1 MVPAKEPITAERHSP
16 RGFSMPA
23 IANVVVADA
32 TPANTT
38 LYPISASVGSSR
50 FLERGGVLAAANRSL
65 ELKLALANKTRATD
79 RVTVLFARPYAVLE
93 DGVYVVRD
101 VMRFNGEFVIS
112 ENIPADVRN
121 HFYSEVA
128 SLFGTTLLRGYVKDR
143 DPCY

>member
-1 MVPAKEPITAERHSP
+1 
-16 RGFSMPA
+16 MPA

-38 LYPISASVGSSR
+38 LHPISASVGSSR

-65 ELKLALANKTRATD
+65 ELKLALANKARATD

-121 HFYSEVA
+121 HFYSEVD
-128 SLFGTTLLRGYVKDR
+128 SLFGTALLRGYVKDR